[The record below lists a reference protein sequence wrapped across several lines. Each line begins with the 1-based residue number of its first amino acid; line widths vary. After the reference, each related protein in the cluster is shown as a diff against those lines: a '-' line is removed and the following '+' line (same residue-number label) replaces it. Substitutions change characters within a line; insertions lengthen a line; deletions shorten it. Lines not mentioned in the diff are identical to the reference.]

1 MLRYCRQDSCKRF
14 GARFANRAFP
24 RIAGFA
30 GAAFAEWRKR
40 QIECQ
45 NPINSPRPETQCAPN
60 ERGVLVSLTE
70 NPKMRGLLILP
81 CVALLACAY
90 TPRPPQ
96 PYTTYFPEMGHRKA
110 VAWSDGTIIL
120 LHPTHFVLTGVV
132 NVEPNY
138 ALKLR
143 AGPGTRFNVVAA
155 IPADAT
161 GILAFDKDTVWD
173 GGTLWYPVQWQSFR
187 GYVSGD
193 YLPHPQ

>member
-1 MLRYCRQDSCKRF
+1 
-14 GARFANRAFP
+14 
-24 RIAGFA
+24 
-30 GAAFAEWRKR
+30 
-40 QIECQ
+40 
-45 NPINSPRPETQCAPN
+45 
-60 ERGVLVSLTE
+60 
-70 NPKMRGLLILP
+70 MRGLLILP

-96 PYTTYFPEMGHRKA
+96 PYTSYIPEMGRRRA
-110 VAWSDGTIIL
+110 VAWSDGTIL

-161 GILAFDKDTVWD
+161 GILAFDKDAVWD
-173 GGTLWYPVQWQSFR
+173 GDTWWYPVEWQDFR

-193 YLPHPQ
+193 YLRTLSSRESSGRGNSRFFAVTFDLVPNTLCVSKANTITRDRSLVPILDLSRTTSRSSATDFSPLSVS

>member
-1 MLRYCRQDSCKRF
+1 MAVTDF
-14 GARFANRAFP
+14 NRLGIGLFS
-24 RIAGFA
+24 R
-30 GAAFAEWRKR
+30 WR
-40 QIECQ
+40 E
-45 NPINSPRPETQCAPN
+45 
-60 ERGVLVSLTE
+60 E

-96 PYTTYFPEMGHRKA
+96 PYTTYIPEMGHRRA

-161 GILAFDKDTVWD
+161 GILAFDKDAVWD
-173 GGTLWYPVQWQSFR
+173 GDTWWYPVEWQGFR

>member
-1 MLRYCRQDSCKRF
+1 
-14 GARFANRAFP
+14 
-24 RIAGFA
+24 
-30 GAAFAEWRKR
+30 
-40 QIECQ
+40 
-45 NPINSPRPETQCAPN
+45 
-60 ERGVLVSLTE
+60 
-70 NPKMRGLLILP
+70 MRGLLILP
-81 CVALLACAY
+81 CVSLLACAY

-173 GGTLWYPVQWQSFR
+173 GGTLWYPVQWQGFR

>member
-1 MLRYCRQDSCKRF
+1 MAISLS
-14 GARFANRAFP
+14 
-24 RIAGFA
+24 
-30 GAAFAEWRKR
+30 
-40 QIECQ
+40 
-45 NPINSPRPETQCAPN
+45 
-60 ERGVLVSLTE
+60 SLTGGGFLGAKSEFVYSHDKEAEPTRRSDARDSGDSAVAVTDFNRLGIGLLSRWTEE

-96 PYTTYFPEMGHRKA
+96 PYTTYIPEMGHRRA

-161 GILAFDKDTVWD
+161 GILAFDKDAVWD
-173 GGTLWYPVQWQSFR
+173 GDTWWYPVEWQGFR

-193 YLPHPQ
+193 YLPHP

>member
-1 MLRYCRQDSCKRF
+1 VRISYNIAPNQPVLAIRY
-14 GARFANRAFP
+14 N
-24 RIAGFA
+24 
-30 GAAFAEWRKR
+30 
-40 QIECQ
+40 
-45 NPINSPRPETQCAPN
+45 PETKQ
-60 ERGVLVSLTE
+60 RSLDTLLWGLVSGDSAATVMDFNRPGIGLYSRWREE
-70 NPKMRGLLILP
+70 NPKMRGLLILA

-96 PYTTYFPEMGHRKA
+96 PYVSYTPEMGHRSA
-110 VAWSDGTIIL
+110 VAWSDGTIL
-120 LHPTHFVLTGVV
+120 LHPTDFVLSGVV

-161 GILAFDKDTVWD
+161 GILAFDKDAVWD
-173 GGTLWYPVQWQSFR
+173 GDTWWYPVEWQGLR